1 LLFCSGTLPRSSAVA
16 DDIPELQP
24 LADRVLVEVED
35 TADVTIGGVVLP
47 DSAKERPLRWGRLP
61 DVLFTVWGVA
71 GGAVQTVNG
80 SLPAIYRSGFRVQ
93 GFL

>member
-1 LLFCSGTLPRSSAVA
+1 MHSAPCSLLAGTLPRSSAIA

-47 DSAKERPLRWGRLP
+47 DSAKERPLRCVTLVVCGR
-61 DVLFTVWGVA
+61 
-71 GGAVQTVNG
+71 GGG
-80 SLPAIYRSGFRVQ
+80 GQ
-93 GFL
+93 GHSQREGC